1 MDAFIGKV
9 QAALTFMIVGAWI
22 VLLLLGF
29 WRAVPEAREAA
40 GDMKEV
46 VMLAV
51 GFWLLRPRASNGAG
65 KGEEVAAPPAQP
77 VA

>member
-1 MDAFIGKV
+1 MDVFIGRV
-9 QAALTFMIVGAWI
+9 QAALTFLIVGAWVVLLIAGI
-22 VLLLLGF
+22 VLG
-29 WRAVPEAREAA
+29 VPAARETA

-65 KGEEVAAPPAQP
+65 KTEEEKPATG
-77 VA
+77 